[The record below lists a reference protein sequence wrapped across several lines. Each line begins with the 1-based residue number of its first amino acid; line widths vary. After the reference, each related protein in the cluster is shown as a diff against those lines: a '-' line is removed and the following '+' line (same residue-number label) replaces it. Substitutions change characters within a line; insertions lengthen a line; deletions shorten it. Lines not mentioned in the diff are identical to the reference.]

1 MPLADEGYGITQV
14 ITFLLHIENEI
25 LRNKLKDDRL
35 TLKHIFTET
44 YIDGTPLYKNE
55 AKATLAIEEPEVSL
69 HPSLQSQLTDIF
81 YDAYNSYGV
90 EFIIETHS
98 EYLIRRTQA
107 IVANM
112 TSENEYINR
121 PFAVYYV
128 DKGGQTYELKYLES
142 GRFENN
148 FGPGFFDEA
157 SRSSIQILQREKRMK
172 K

>member
-1 MPLADEGYGITQV
+1 ML
-14 ITFLLHIENEI
+14 
-25 LRNKLKDDRL
+25 DRL
-35 TLKHIFTET
+35 TSPDDNKYLFGSPIPKGI
-44 YIDGTPLYKNE
+44 IRS
-55 AKATLAIEEPEVSL
+55 TLAIEEPEVSL

-81 YDAYNSYGV
+81 YDAYTSYGI

-112 TSENEYINR
+112 TSKEEYEKR

-128 DKGGQTYELKYLES
+128 DKGGQTYELKYMVS
-142 GRFENN
+142 GRFENS

-157 SRSSIQILQREKRMK
+157 SRSSIEILKREKRMK
-172 K
+172 NEEDV